1 MTRLQTTSTR
11 DALVAELRRRIL
23 SAELAPGTALTEV
36 GLAEEYGVARPTVRS
51 ALQDLSGLRL
61 VRYGEARSPTVPALT
76 EADARDLLFVR
87 EPLELAAVTEI
98 ATRRLP
104 APEAARR
111 LDELAALPAD
121 ASWADRV
128 SAHTRFHQA
137 LVDAAGSPRL
147 TRMYPPLQDEMQLCL
162 AQLQPAY
169 PDPAA
174 LAAEHRVLLAAVNSG
189 DPERARRTMRAHLVA
204 AVEAFAQVRVC

>member
-1 MTRLQTTSTR
+1 MTRLRTTSTR

-23 SAELAPGTALTEV
+23 SADLAPGTALTEV

-51 ALQDLSGLRL
+51 ALQELSGLRL
-61 VRYGEARSPTVPALT
+61 VRHGEARSPTVPALT

-104 APEAARR
+104 VPEPRRR
-111 LDELAALPAD
+111 LDELAALPAQ

-137 LVDAAGSPRL
+137 LVDAAGSVRL

-162 AQLQPAY
+162 AQLHPAY

-174 LAAEHRVLLAAVNSG
+174 LAAEHRVLLDAVSSG
-189 DPERARRTMRAHLVA
+189 DPERARRSMHDHLVA
-204 AVEAFAQVRVC
+204 AVDAFGALT